1 MIEVTRHI
9 ALQDDEIILNFVRA
23 SGPGGQNVNKVAT
36 AVELRFDA
44 AQSLTVAEQLQA
56 RTNIGAVAASDVG
69 NTDTDFVAVFV
80 GALV

>member
-1 MIEVTRHI
+1 MAEHPSDEWPCAAAIEDDGLVDVD
-9 ALQDDEIILNFVRA
+9 ALLA
-23 SGPGGQNVNKVAT
+23 AVNNRV
-36 AVELRFDA
+36 RFDA

-56 RTNIGAVAASDVG
+56 RSNIGAVAASDVG